1 MELFYFLGWDTKYT
15 EIVPSERI
23 RPKSTE
29 PPITNRTFITFQL
42 NVPDD
47 LQVKIIKI
55 CVLEK
60 LKCLILNNSVENR
73 N

>member
-47 LQVKIIKI
+47 LQFKIIKI